1 MCLVQVFGPIDHV
14 NNGLIDAPLVSG
26 CLLACLRLRWILAE
40 PKNCVYP
47 GLAELRKCL
56 QTLVKKHLALR

>member
-1 MCLVQVFGPIDHV
+1 MDSLMRLWCLV
-14 NNGLIDAPLVSG
+14 A

-56 QTLVKKHLALR
+56 QTLVKKYLALR